1 MDVQLQGCV
10 AAPYRRRRPADT
22 PLYRVVQNHLET
34 FLSRGR
40 DEWWEARVPPHA
52 ERELRRFLECGILAH
67 GFARA
72 RCDACG
78 HDFLIAF
85 SCNTRR
91 MAETAAHLADHV
103 LPRVPMLAL
112 VLLFPDWVLF
122 LFTPDAD
129 LVAAATAPLLVVILA
144 ALIAVPAEI
153 HYASVVGRGDTP
165 AVFAIQTLV
174 SVTVL
179 VIAWYAG
186 LVLGL
191 PLAYVW
197 MAEVIGWG
205 VCLAAAWA
213 WIRAG
218 HWRRL
223 DV

>member
-85 SCNTRR
+85 SCKGRAVCPSCNTRR
-91 MAETAAHLADHV
+91 MAETAAHC
-103 LPRVPMLAL
+103 
-112 VLLFPDWVLF
+112 
-122 LFTPDAD
+122 
-129 LVAAATAPLLVVILA
+129 
-144 ALIAVPAEI
+144 
-153 HYASVVGRGDTP
+153 
-165 AVFAIQTLV
+165 
-174 SVTVL
+174 
-179 VIAWYAG
+179 
-186 LVLGL
+186 
-191 PLAYVW
+191 
-197 MAEVIGWG
+197 GW
-205 VCLAAAWA
+205 
-213 WIRAG
+213 
-218 HWRRL
+218 
-223 DV
+223 